1 MKRTT
6 LMLAAGFA
14 ATFVMAIEPAMAQY
28 QGPQYPNQQYPGQ
41 PYPQNQYQYQD
52 GGDRL
57 GDPYRAGY
65 RAGYLAARRN
75 QRYDDGPYHQNGSR
89 ERGDD
94 TTDGGQR

>member
-6 LMLAAGFA
+6 LTLAAGLA

-28 QGPQYPNQQYPGQ
+28 QGPQYPNQQNPGQ
-41 PYPQNQYQYQD
+41 PYQQNQYQYQD

-57 GDPYRAGY
+57 SDPYRAGY
-65 RAGYLAARRN
+65 RAGYWAARRN
-75 QRYDDGPYHQNGSR
+75 QRYDDRPYDRDGSR

-94 TTDGGQR
+94 QSEGGQR